1 MMNTSSSLVG
11 ELREK
16 EYRDAYVEAQIRMT
30 LPLQIRELRKRR
42 EWTQPQLA
50 ERARMGQPRISELE
64 KPGERRLTIETLL
77 RLASAF
83 DVGLQVR
90 FVPFGE
96 LIEWGEDLDV
106 DNFDVLPFEK
116 ELAESVRN
124 AGVQSIPKKPP
135 KAAAAA
141 AGACQAAGSSI
152 ENLQQSRSATM
163 PLTVIEGGREQYG
176 NHGDLNVTGASLYR
190 NG

>member
-1 MMNTSSSLVG
+1 MMNINSSLVG
-11 ELREK
+11 ELHEK
-16 EYRDAYVEAQIRMT
+16 EYRDAYVESQIRMT

-50 ERARMGQPRISELE
+50 DRAEMGQPRISELE

-90 FVPFGE
+90 FIPFGE
-96 LIEWGEDLDV
+96 LIDWSEDLDI
-106 DNFDVLPFEK
+106 DNFNVLPFEK
-116 ELAESVRN
+116 ELAEAVQATIVRL
-124 AGVQSIPKKPP
+124 IPKKPP

-141 AGACQAAGSSI
+141 AGACQAAGSNI
-152 ENLQQSRSATM
+152 NNPPQSRAANM
-163 PLTVIEGGREQYG
+163 PSSVLDGTGERNG
-176 NHGDLNVTGASLYR
+176 NHGNLDVANVGIFR
-190 NG
+190 HG